1 MIVRGGSVAPVGA
14 GSVVPMLALHTSLA
28 LPIRAVLALVVA
40 LAVLALGADPAVAH
54 GGAGVIEID
63 VPEER
68 GDMAV
73 GLRIRLT
80 YEDDEHP
87 AAEDEVGEITVE
99 GTGPDGETFGPE
111 AAFDATEVPG
121 VYAAELTF
129 PAPGTWELTVSSDEP
144 AATATTTIEVTDG
157 SAPLDEEP
165 AEGEQDDVT
174 VDTVSAEEG
183 EGTAQIVERGSGG
196 DGPTPLLLTL
206 LVAGVLVVAGVV
218 GGVMLRRR
226 GRQS

>member
-14 GSVVPMLALHTSLA
+14 GSVGPMSALRTSLD
-28 LPIRAVLALVVA
+28 LPMRAVLALVVA
-40 LAVLALGADPAVAH
+40 LAVLALGADPSVAH

-68 GDMAV
+68 GDMTI

-111 AAFDATEVPG
+111 SSFDATEVPG

-129 PAPGTWELTVSSDEP
+129 PAPGTWEVTVSSDEP
-144 AATATTTIEVTDG
+144 AATATTTIEIADASSPV
-157 SAPLDEEP
+157 AEEP
-165 AEGEQDDVT
+165 ADDDQDDVT
-174 VDTVSAEEG
+174 ADTVSAVEG

-206 LVAGVLVVAGVV
+206 LVVGVLVVALIV
-218 GGVMLRRR
+218 GGVVLRRR
-226 GRQS
+226 GRSS